1 MRQSIAVAII
11 FYAFR
16 YIVSHQFMKYLGFV
30 LLASLFHVSALIFV
44 VLIFGAY
51 GPGYQE
57 VDLIYAGF

>member
-1 MRQSIAVAII
+1 MC
-11 FYAFR
+11 AFKLDE
-16 YIVSHQFMKYLGFV
+16 VSGGSMYL
-30 LLASLFHVSALIFV
+30 ALIFV